1 MDLENLKEYVD
12 VSLQQATGYH
22 KDYIGDGIAGNDVPI
37 YLSNSHS
44 QNTHYYNKSNSI
56 MIILIIMTNG
66 NENENDQYI
75 MDSLGDNSNRQP
87 YERKCV
93 LGNLGDCPS
102 IEEFTIK
109 NN

>member
-1 MDLENLKEYVD
+1 
-12 VSLQQATGYH
+12 
-22 KDYIGDGIAGNDVPI
+22 
-37 YLSNSHS
+37 
-44 QNTHYYNKSNSI
+44 
-56 MIILIIMTNG
+56 MTNG